1 MEVEYEYDEGNWQP
15 EVSSQQSAAR
25 AGNSEELETIN
36 LTSIY
41 LDLTTSDLPTF
52 RPLDVFSY
60 LCPSNIH
67 LRMVSVNNVS
77 VLFGSFILLDEVS
90 FLITRQERIGLT
102 GRNGAGKS
110 TLMKIIA
117 GMQDPTSGSVE
128 RPRELTV
135 GYLEQQM
142 AVSDTTTVMEETLTA
157 FAEIR
162 ALEQEIADVTREIAE
177 RTDYESDSYHN
188 LCDRLHS
195 AGERHQLL
203 GGNDYTAL
211 ARQTLAGLGFNPEE
225 FNRPTR
231 ELSGGW
237 RMRVELAKILLR
249 KPDLILLDEP
259 TNHLDIESI
268 IWLEGF
274 LETYPGAVILVS
286 HDRTFLDNVTRR
298 TIEISLGKIYD
309 YRVPYTQYTVLRRER
324 REQQTAAYRNQK
336 KMIEDT
342 EKFIERFR
350 YKPTKAV
357 QVQSKIK
364 QLKKL
369 ERIEIEDEDTS
380 AMNIRFSPAPRSG
393 TVVVEADEASK
404 RYGDHLV
411 LDRISLKIERG
422 EKVAFVGRNGEGKTT
437 LARMI
442 LGQIDHEG
450 TVKRGHNVSIGYFAQ
465 NQDELLNDELTVF
478 ETVDRIARG
487 DIRTRLRDILGAF
500 LFHGDDIDKKVKVLS
515 GGERSRLAIVQLLLE
530 PYNLLL
536 LDEPTNHL
544 DIRSK
549 EILKQAL
556 IKFDGTLIVVSH
568 DRDFL
573 DGLVNKVYEFRHR
586 KIRTHLGGIDEFL
599 RWRKIESLRELE
611 MRSAPGVKKGGAA
624 ARAGGKAGAAGSNQ
638 GMTGG
643 KAGVAGSSASAAG
656 NRRGA
661 ADSKAG
667 APGSNPGM
675 TGGKA
680 SAAGRR
686 GAPDSK
692 AVATGDKPGTAGGGA
707 SVAGNRKTK
716 SSPLPNGNTAGSRT
730 GGNRAAKPESS
741 QENEAAPATAST
753 GRDTSQQSSKMLY
766 LEKKETERVYRRL
779 QRETQK
785 WETEITG
792 IEKEIAEMDA
802 RIAAGDSSAMNDAAF
817 FSLYEERKKKLEAL
831 MQSWEEAHGEL
842 ENFMTEYMNNN
853 DNI

>member
-1 MEVEYEYDEGNWQP
+1 
-15 EVSSQQSAAR
+15 
-25 AGNSEELETIN
+25 
-36 LTSIY
+36 
-41 LDLTTSDLPTF
+41 
-52 RPLDVFSY
+52 
-60 LCPSNIH
+60 
-67 LRMVSVNNVS
+67 MVSVNNVS
-77 VLFGSFILLDEVS
+77 LLFGSFVLLDEVS

-117 GMQDPTSGSVE
+117 GLQEPTSGSVE

-142 AVSDTTTVMEETLTA
+142 KVSDTTTVLEEALTA
-157 FAEIR
+157 FAELR
-162 ALEQEIADVTREIAE
+162 SLERELTDMTREISE
-177 RTDYESDSYHN
+177 RTDYETDSYHQ
-188 LCDRLHS
+188 LLDRMHM
-195 AGERHQLL
+195 AGERHSIL
-203 GGNDYTAL
+203 GGSDYVAL
-211 ARQTLAGLGFNPEE
+211 AGQTLNGLGFSAKE

-268 IWLEGF
+268 MWLEGF
-274 LETYPGAVILVS
+274 LETYPGAVVLVS

-309 YRVPYTQYTVLRRER
+309 YRVPYTKYTELRRER
-324 REQQTAAYRNQK
+324 REQQTAAFRNQQ

-342 EKFIERFR
+342 ERFIERFR
-350 YKPTKAV
+350 YKPTKSV

-404 RYGDHLV
+404 RYGSHLV
-411 LDRISLKIERG
+411 LDRVSMKIERG

-442 LGQIDHEG
+442 LGQIDFEG
-450 TVKRGHNVSIGYFAQ
+450 TLKRGHKVGIGYFAQ
-465 NQDELLNDELTVF
+465 NQDELLNDDMTVF
-478 ETVDRIARG
+478 ETVDRIAVG

-500 LFHGDDIDKKVKVLS
+500 LFHGEDIDKKVKVLS

-573 DGLVNKVYEFRHR
+573 DGLVDKVYEFRHR
-586 KIRTHLGGIDEFL
+586 KIKTHLGGIAEFL
-599 RWRKIESLRELE
+599 RARKIESLRELE
-611 MRSAPGVKKGGAA
+611 RKNPAAGKGGP
-624 ARAGGKAGAAGSNQ
+624 AAGK
-638 GMTGG
+638 GG
-643 KAGVAGSSASAAG
+643 PAAG
-656 NRRGA
+656 KGNTPAVKGNLTTGKGDPVAVKGSRAPQQTGSPA
-661 ADSKAG
+661 AD
-667 APGSNPGM
+667 GSQ
-675 TGGKA
+675 TGTKMEA
-680 SAAGRR
+680 R
-686 GAPDSK
+686 
-692 AVATGDKPGTAGGGA
+692 V
-707 SVAGNRKTK
+707 KTV
-716 SSPLPNGNTAGSRT
+716 
-730 GGNRAAKPESS
+730 
-741 QENEAAPATAST
+741 
-753 GRDTSQQSSKMLY
+753 TSYQ
-766 LEKKETERVYRRL
+766 EKKETERVHRRL
-779 QRETQK
+779 QKQV
-785 WETEITG
+785 TEAEASITAT
-792 IEKEIAEMDA
+792 EHEIAEMDA
-802 RIAAGDSSAMNDAAF
+802 LLAAGDPAVVNDPAFYSAYD
-817 FSLYEERKKKLEAL
+817 EKKKRLEAL
-831 MQSWEEAHGEL
+831 MEQWENAHTEL
-842 ENFMTEYMNNN
+842 ESFQNEYMNTN
-853 DNI
+853 DTV